1 MSATAGPSGGPSIS
15 GAEMLA
21 IILKLIHHPHR
32 VPRMPRVT
40 SGRMQDIILFAQL
53 EDWAKRRA
61 IRQEL
66 ARKDA
71 AA

>member
-1 MSATAGPSGGPSIS
+1 
-15 GAEMLA
+15 
-21 IILKLIHHPHR
+21 
-32 VPRMPRVT
+32 
-40 SGRMQDIILFAQL
+40 MQDIILFAQL